1 MGVDKEVEK
10 VGVEVELEMVGVD
23 NKLQKVGVVEERV
36 EDAERVE
43 ALRCQVKITTR
54 QSLQLRMANHTARD
68 VYVRL
73 LGHGARISGTGTE
86 PPPAGCDGAEGFGP
100 PVAPAAPA
108 RPGGTGGGGGGQF
121 CVPGEQGGL
130 EPASEEQQTHSEP
143 EDQEAEAE
151 EALTISELAYSPCA
165 SMLPTPVE
173 DGGGVD
179 LLFQSP
185 TGACLRSLARLLLVG
200 LGLLLVLLPLLLVL
214 LESDIDVSF
223 LRDIRQTPEFQQFHY
238 EYYCPLRRWLV
249 CKINVV
255 MEKLGA
261 D

>member
-1 MGVDKEVEK
+1 MKDSVHLSPLRPPLTQ
-10 VGVEVELEMVGVD
+10 VGPG
-23 NKLQKVGVVEERV
+23 EE
-36 EDAERVE
+36 
-43 ALRCQVKITTR
+43 
-54 QSLQLRMANHTARD
+54 
-68 VYVRL
+68 
-73 LGHGARISGTGTE
+73 
-86 PPPAGCDGAEGFGP
+86 
-100 PVAPAAPA
+100 
-108 RPGGTGGGGGGQF
+108 GGQV
-121 CVPGEQGGL
+121 CTPGEQGGL
-130 EPASEEQQTHSEP
+130 EPGSEEHEAHS
-143 EDQEAEAE
+143 DQEEQEEAE
-151 EALTISELAYSPCA
+151 EPLTISELAYSPCA

-185 TGACLRSLARLLLVG
+185 VKLLKELHANRQQEAELEEEQAGLGVGLGGEEAELREVGGALGGRLRRLAGNAQTNACLRSLARLLVVG

-249 CKINVV
+249 CKIGVV